1 MTEDGKKA
9 ARVGALV
16 LASLIVSAAGIF
28 LVGQQS
34 EMFQRKVDYYST
46 FPSVSGLY
54 EGNPVQLDGV
64 KVGSIRSVVLPES
77 PGVSGIRVEY
87 TVDRRYRNRVREDS
101 EARIQTIGLLGD
113 KYIEIRSG
121 SPNVPI
127 IPEGGQVPS
136 MKTSAVETLMQ
147 SGQDVMT
154 NLFEISTALKS
165 ILDRLDRGEG
175 LLGELMSN
183 PETGRTLTDALV
195 ETLDSVKEVASKIE
209 HGEGTLPR
217 MITDRELADR
227 FVSAVG
233 RIENLL
239 ARYEQADGLLPTL
252 MTDPVTKERFDST
265 LGSLEAAAKDLSALT
280 TQLKEG
286 KGLLPRL
293 LNDEQYGTD
302 VTRKL
307 DDLLGRLDRLAKDLE
322 SGDGTAAKLIH
333 DPEIYLAIKDIIAG
347 VNESALLR
355 WAIRNRQK
363 AGAEKRLDEEGPP

>member
-34 EMFQRKVDYYST
+34 EMFQRKVEYYST

-64 KVGSIRSVVLPES
+64 KVGAIQSVVLPEN

-87 TVDRRYRNRVREDS
+87 TVDRRYRNRIREDS

-113 KYIEIRSG
+113 KYIEISSG
-121 SPNVPI
+121 SLDKAV

-136 MKTSAVETLMQ
+136 MQASAVETLMQ

-154 NLFEISTALKS
+154 NLYEISAALKS
-165 ILDRLDRGEG
+165 ILARLDRGEG

-195 ETLDSVKEVASKIE
+195 ETLDSVKEVAGKIE

-217 MITDRELADR
+217 LITDRDLAER

-233 RIENLL
+233 RIETLL
-239 ARYEQADGLLPTL
+239 ARYEQADGLLPSL
-252 MTDPVTKERFDST
+252 MTDQLTKERFDAT
-265 LGSLEAAAKDLSALT
+265 LASLETAAKDLSTLT
-280 TQLKEG
+280 GQLKEG
-286 KGLLPRL
+286 KGLVPRL
-293 LNDEQYGTD
+293 FTDEQYGAD
-302 VTRKL
+302 VSQKV
-307 DDLLGRLDRLAKDLE
+307 DDLLGRLDRLAAALE
-322 SGDGTAAKLIH
+322 SGDGTAAKIIH
-333 DPEIYLAIKDIIAG
+333 DPEIYLAIKDIIRG

-363 AGAEKRLDEEGPP
+363 AGAEKRLDEQGPP